1 MEKGMD
7 RKLRLSNTRSTGW
20 RPWIRGLAL
29 GLTVAAAS
37 LALGTAAPTSAVA
50 QVSGTSMSVPL
61 APDAPSQYVVKK
73 GDTLWD
79 IAGVFLRDPWYWPE
93 IWYVNP
99 QVANPHLIYP
109 GDVLNLVYV
118 DGKPRITIGAA
129 GAERLSPQVRS
140 EPLTGA
146 IRTIPYDLLMDFVG
160 RPGLLTRDQAR
171 KAPYVVG
178 MRDRHIV
185 GSDQNEVYGRGLD
198 QPAPGTR
205 YNIVNV
211 GDELRDPD
219 DGDLLGY
226 IGHYAGTG
234 EVIQNTGAVVPGESS
249 IFKMRREED
258 FTHLRIVESGRE
270 VLQGDRLFPAQV
282 DIGEDFTLSAPKNEE
297 VLGQIIAVVDG
308 VYVAGKYQVVAL
320 NRGKKHGLEPG
331 NVLGVFYRGDE
342 IRDRFGRLDWT
353 SFTANYSRVRLPDER
368 SASVLVFSVHDRMSY
383 ALVVES
389 SQVIRRGDFIAH
401 PRYGHRDA
409 GMRDFIR

>member
-1 MEKGMD
+1 MD
-7 RKLRLSNTRSTGW
+7 RNLRLATIRSNGW
-20 RPWIRGLAL
+20 RPWIRALSL
-29 GLTVAAAS
+29 GLTVAAAG
-37 LALGTAAPTSAVA
+37 LALGTAAPAPALA

-61 APDAPSQYVVKK
+61 ASDAPSQYVVQK

-118 DGKPRITIGAA
+118 DGKPRITLGAA

-140 EPLTGA
+140 NPLGSA
-146 IRTIPYDLLMDFVG
+146 IRTIPYDVLMDFVG
-160 RPGLLTRDQAR
+160 RPGLLTKEQV
-171 KAPYVVG
+171 KTAPYVVG
-178 MRDRHIV
+178 IRDRHIV
-185 GSDQNEVYGRGLD
+185 GTNQNEIYGRGLG
-198 QPAPGTR
+198 QPAAGSR
-205 YNIVNV
+205 FSIMNV

-226 IGHYAGTG
+226 IGHFAGVG
-234 EVIQNTGAVVPGESS
+234 EVIQNTGAVVPGEDS
-249 IFKMRREED
+249 IFKMKRQEELA
-258 FTHLRIVESGRE
+258 HLRIVQSGRE
-270 VLQGDRLFPAQV
+270 ILQGDKLFPAQV
-282 DIGEDFTLSAPKNEE
+282 DIGDDFQITLPKNEA

-308 VYVAGKYQVVAL
+308 VYVAGRYQVVAI

-331 NVLGVFYRGDE
+331 NALGVFYRGEE
-342 IRDRFGRLDWT
+342 IHDRYKRQDWAA
-353 SFTANYSRVRLPDER
+353 FTANYSKVRLPDER
-368 SASVLVFSVHDRMSY
+368 SATVLVFSVHDRISY

-389 SQVIRRGDFIAH
+389 SQVIKRGDFVAH
-401 PRYGHRDA
+401 PLYGHKDA

>member
-7 RKLRLSNTRSTGW
+7 RNLRLANIRSTGW
-20 RPWIRGLAL
+20 RPWIRAIGLGLA
-29 GLTVAAAS
+29 VAATG
-37 LALGTAAPTSAVA
+37 LALGTAAPAPAVA

-61 APDAPSQYVVKK
+61 AADAPSQYVVKK

-118 DGKPRITIGAA
+118 DGKPRITLERA
-129 GAERLSPQVRS
+129 GEMRLSPQVRS

-160 RPGLLTRDQAR
+160 RPGLLTKDQAR
-171 KAPYVVG
+171 KGPYVVG
-178 MRDRHIV
+178 MRDRHII
-185 GSDQNEVYGRGLD
+185 GSDQNEVYGRGLED
-198 QPAPGTR
+198 PAPGSR
-205 YNIVNV
+205 FNVINV

-234 EVIQNTGAVVPGESS
+234 VVIQNTGAVIPGESS
-249 IFKMRREED
+249 IFRMQREEELA
-258 FTHLRIVESGRE
+258 HLRVVESGRE
-270 VLQGDRLFPAQV
+270 ILPGDRLFPAEV
-282 DIGEDFTLSAPKNEE
+282 DIGDDFKLAAPKNQEL
-297 VLGQIIAVVDG
+297 LGQVIAVVDG
-308 VYVAGKYQVVAL
+308 VYVAGKYQVVAI
-320 NRGKKHGLEPG
+320 NRGAQHGLEPG
-331 NVLGVFYRGDE
+331 NVLGVFYRGE
-342 IRDRFGRLDWT
+342 EVRDRFQRMDWT

-368 SASVLVFSVHDRMSY
+368 SATVLVFAVHDRLSY

-389 SQVIRRGDFIAH
+389 TQVIRRGDFVAH
-401 PRYGHRDA
+401 PLFGHKDA
-409 GMRDFIR
+409 GMRDFMR